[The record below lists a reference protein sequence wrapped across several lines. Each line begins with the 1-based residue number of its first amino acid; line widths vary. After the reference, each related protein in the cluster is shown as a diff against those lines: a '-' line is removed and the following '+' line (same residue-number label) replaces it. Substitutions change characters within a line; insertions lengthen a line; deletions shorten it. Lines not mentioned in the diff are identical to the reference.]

1 MSRALIIFINLFFV
15 ACHSSFLDPTT
26 KSVAMT
32 VAELTSVYLLRAG
45 DFWAELEK
53 SDGDI
58 EWKDAVADVYIALR
72 RGYKLNRQE
81 EKLVEKQVTA
91 TLMQIKRHKEG
102 ILNGLESVN
111 VE

>member
-1 MSRALIIFINLFFV
+1 MSRFCSLLMTPFFV
-15 ACHSSFLDPTT
+15 ACHSSFFDPNTE
-26 KSVAMT
+26 SVAIT

-53 SDGDI
+53 NDGDV
-58 EWKDAVADVYIALR
+58 EWKDVVADVYLALR
-72 RGYKLNRQE
+72 NGYKLNKKE
-81 EKLVEKQVTA
+81 EELVEKQVTA

-102 ILNGLESVN
+102 ILNGIESVN